1 MTIALAP
8 RKLGDQ
14 VARHGGVLR
23 GAAEA
28 QAVRSLS
35 PLDTAGKGSLS
46 PLLAPRYVAA
56 ARAAT
61 ARGAVLLM
69 DASLAEQHPD
79 LPGWIH
85 PFAGFALAELLTY
98 ADCPNEP
105 ARIGSDCSID
115 ATAVLAPRVVI
126 GKGVTVGA
134 YSVVGQPGFGFVP
147 APSGD
152 LRRLPHL
159 GGVIIEDDVSIG
171 SHVTIDAGT
180 LHPTIIRRGVKIDS
194 HVHIGHNCEV
204 GAGSLIAAQSGLAG
218 SVRVGAGVLIGGQVG
233 IADHVH
239 VGDGARIA
247 AKSGVIG
254 DVEPGVTV
262 AGYPAVI
269 RARWL
274 RGLAELYRG
283 VAMADAEELA
293 AATAEASRDPLG

>member
-8 RKLGDQ
+8 RKLADQ
-14 VARHGGVLR
+14 VARHGGALR
-23 GAAEA
+23 GVADALTT
-28 QAVRSLS
+28 RSLS
-35 PLDTAGKGSLS
+35 PLETAGKGALS

-56 ARAAT
+56 ARAA
-61 ARGAVLLM
+61 AERGAVLLI
-69 DASLAEQHPD
+69 DATLAEQHPE

-85 PFAGFALAELLTY
+85 PFAGHALAELLTY
-98 ADCPNEP
+98 ADCPNDP
-105 ARIGSDCSID
+105 AHIGSESSVD
-115 ATAVLAPRVVI
+115 ATAVLAPRVVV
-126 GKGVTVGA
+126 GKRVTIGA
-134 YSVVGQPGFGFVP
+134 YSVIGQPGFGFVP

-194 HVHIGHNCEV
+194 HVHVGHNCEI
-204 GAGSLIAAQSGLAG
+204 GQSSLIAAQSGLAG
-218 SVRVGAGVLIGGQVG
+218 SVRVGNGVLIGGQVG

-254 DVEPGVTV
+254 DVEANVTV

-283 VAMADAEELA
+283 VAMADEEEA
-293 AATAEASRDPLG
+293 AAAREASKDPLG

>member
-8 RKLGDQ
+8 RKLADQ
-14 VARHGGVLR
+14 VARHGGALR
-23 GAAEA
+23 GVADALTT
-28 QAVRSLS
+28 RSLS
-35 PLDTAGKGSLS
+35 ALETAGKGALS

-56 ARAAT
+56 ARAA
-61 ARGAVLLM
+61 AERGAVLLI
-69 DASLAEQHPD
+69 DATLAEQHPE
-79 LPGWIH
+79 LPGWVH
-85 PFAGFALAELLTY
+85 PFAGHALAELLTY
-98 ADCPNEP
+98 ADCPNDP
-105 ARIGSDCSID
+105 PRIGSESSVD
-115 ATAVLAPRVVI
+115 ATAVLAPRVVV
-126 GKGVTVGA
+126 GKRVTIGA
-134 YSVVGQPGFGFVP
+134 YSVIGQPGFGFVP

-194 HVHIGHNCEV
+194 HVHVGHNCEI
-204 GAGSLIAAQSGLAG
+204 GQNSLIAAQSGLAG
-218 SVRVGAGVLIGGQVG
+218 SVRVGSGVLIGGQVG

-254 DVEPGVTV
+254 DVEANVTV

-283 VAMADAEELA
+283 VAMADEEEA
-293 AATAEASRDPLG
+293 AAAREASKDPLG